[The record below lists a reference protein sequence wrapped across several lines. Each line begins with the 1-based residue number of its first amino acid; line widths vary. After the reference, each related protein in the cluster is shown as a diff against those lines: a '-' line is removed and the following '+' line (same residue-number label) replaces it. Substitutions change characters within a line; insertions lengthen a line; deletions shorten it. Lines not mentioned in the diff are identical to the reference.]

1 MQNLSFSLEYN
12 LPARKSHTC
21 IWIGSK
27 NFQIDH
33 PYPRRIIIVDHAIS
47 KKIVSKLGTTE
58 EVLHLYG
65 GERTKTRKMKE
76 WVEDELIRM
85 GCNHETLLIAIG
97 GGTILDLVGFVASTF
112 CRGLPYYAVP
122 STLLA
127 MCDAAIGGKNGV
139 NVGNAKNLI
148 GTIYHPEKVY
158 IDVNFLDSLP
168 HVEMQN
174 GLVEMAKHALLSGP
188 KATFDLEKN
197 IDAVLRKDNEVL
209 IRQIAE
215 SVSFKKQI
223 VEESVAIP
231 NKRHLLNFGH
241 TIGHAIESLV
251 GFGISHG
258 KAVAIGIIAE
268 CQLAQQLN
276 MLSIEQAA
284 RMATLIEAIGLQLTL
299 PKSYAHSEWQQA
311 LSHDKKAKFNR
322 PRFVLL
328 KDAGK
333 PHVIGDAYC
342 HEVTDNELFKL
353 FDWINTQFVK
363 KS

>member
-12 LPARKSHTC
+12 LPTRKSHTS
-21 IWIGSK
+21 IWIGSG
-27 NFQIDH
+27 NFQIDC

-47 KKIVSKLGTTE
+47 KKIVGKLGTTE

-85 GCNHETLLIAIG
+85 GCNNETLLVGIG

-112 CRGLPYYAVP
+112 CRGLPYYVVP

-158 IDVNFLDSLP
+158 IDVGFLDTLP
-168 HVEMQN
+168 QFEIQN
-174 GLVEMAKHALLSGP
+174 GLVEMTKHALLDSS
-188 KATFDLEKN
+188 KATLNLEKN
-197 IDAVLRKDNEVL
+197 INALLRKEKEAL
-209 IRQIAE
+209 IREISE

-223 VEESVAIP
+223 VEESLAIP

-251 GFGISHG
+251 GFSISHG
-258 KAVAIGIIAE
+258 QAVAMGILAE
-268 CQLAQQLN
+268 SQLALQLN
-276 MLSIEQAA
+276 MLSSEQAGRIA
-284 RMATLIEAIGLQLTL
+284 ALIEAIGLQLTL
-299 PKSYAHSEWQQA
+299 PKNYAHFEWQRA
-311 LSHDKKAKFNR
+311 LLHDKKTKFNK

-328 KDAGK
+328 KDTGK

-342 HEVTDNELFKL
+342 HEVADNELFKL
-353 FDWINTQFVK
+353 FDWMNTQFVK
-363 KS
+363 KP